1 MNEADKNKNNKSK
14 KSNSTNSI
22 IKFNFKSNSN
32 FNTTKEKTDT
42 PKSPFNKS
50 NLKFKSRNR
59 RYSRKTLVNKLKNE
73 IKKLKNS
80 KDYYKNLCQKLSHS
94 KVVDA
99 NFVSNNFNSSLLS
112 SMQQNNVN
120 PFGINSSINQH
131 VNIFNNIN
139 PNIINNI
146 TIKNNNKIM
155 YNSNNK
161 ESLNVSESFNT
172 TKSQREFNIEEMTIC
187 CEIDIYYKSKYTNLE
202 VYTLGQFSKNEELR
216 KQVLSF
222 IKVFLQIEKRK
233 SQKIKSANPKNTKNT
248 AIGNPYVNNYEFR
261 HILSKFNAGWKRK
274 SYVMNTP
281 ETIKSKYNQY
291 LATLNNEKKK
301 HKNTYITIFKND
313 IFNKSTRKSY
323 SRRSKK
329 NSIKV
334 NYVKET
340 TSPKKTLFN
349 KDKAN
354 DSERVKSKNND
365 TTIAFLKIPT
375 KIKTINEW
383 ENDNGNITKKSIFD
397 TESKKFKTNS
407 SEENKN
413 ESVFNTI
420 KDESVLK
427 TVKNDIYSLKSE
439 RSVSNYKNVHADDTY
454 NEFSSKNK

>member
-1 MNEADKNKNNKSK
+1 
-14 KSNSTNSI
+14 
-22 IKFNFKSNSN
+22 
-32 FNTTKEKTDT
+32 
-42 PKSPFNKS
+42 
-50 NLKFKSRNR
+50 
-59 RYSRKTLVNKLKNE
+59 VNKLKNE

-187 CEIDIYYKSKYTNLE
+187 CEIDIYYKAKYTNLE

-291 LATLNNEKKK
+291 LATLNNEKKNIK
-301 HKNTYITIFKND
+301 ILLLLYLKMIF
-313 IFNKSTRKSY
+313 
-323 SRRSKK
+323 
-329 NSIKV
+329 
-334 NYVKET
+334 
-340 TSPKKTLFN
+340 
-349 KDKAN
+349 
-354 DSERVKSKNND
+354 
-365 TTIAFLKIPT
+365 
-375 KIKTINEW
+375 
-383 ENDNGNITKKSIFD
+383 
-397 TESKKFKTNS
+397 
-407 SEENKN
+407 
-413 ESVFNTI
+413 
-420 KDESVLK
+420 
-427 TVKNDIYSLKSE
+427 
-439 RSVSNYKNVHADDTY
+439 
-454 NEFSSKNK
+454 

>member
-1 MNEADKNKNNKSK
+1 MK
-14 KSNSTNSI
+14 
-22 IKFNFKSNSN
+22 
-32 FNTTKEKTDT
+32 
-42 PKSPFNKS
+42 
-50 NLKFKSRNR
+50 
-59 RYSRKTLVNKLKNE
+59 
-73 IKKLKNS
+73 
-80 KDYYKNLCQKLSHS
+80 
-94 KVVDA
+94 
-99 NFVSNNFNSSLLS
+99 
-112 SMQQNNVN
+112 
-120 PFGINSSINQH
+120 
-131 VNIFNNIN
+131 
-139 PNIINNI
+139 
-146 TIKNNNKIM
+146 
-155 YNSNNK
+155 
-161 ESLNVSESFNT
+161 
-172 TKSQREFNIEEMTIC
+172 
-187 CEIDIYYKSKYTNLE
+187 
-202 VYTLGQFSKNEELR
+202 
-216 KQVLSF
+216 
-222 IKVFLQIEKRK
+222 
-233 SQKIKSANPKNTKNT
+233 
-248 AIGNPYVNNYEFR
+248 
-261 HILSKFNAGWKRK
+261 
-274 SYVMNTP
+274 
-281 ETIKSKYNQY
+281 
-291 LATLNNEKKK
+291 KKK
-301 HKNTYITIFKND
+301 HKNTFITIFKND
-313 IFNKSTRKSY
+313 ILNKSTRKSY

-383 ENDNGNITKKSIFD
+383 ENDNGNISKKSIFD